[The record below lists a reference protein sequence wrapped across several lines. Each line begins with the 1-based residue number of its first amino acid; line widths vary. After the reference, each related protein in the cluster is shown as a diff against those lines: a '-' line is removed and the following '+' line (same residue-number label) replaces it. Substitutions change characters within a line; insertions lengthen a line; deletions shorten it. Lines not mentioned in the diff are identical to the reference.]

1 MRGKLSWVEWA
12 MAENPQVLHFD
23 PLQPVYLLDL
33 NGDALTGE
41 SLRQQD
47 DLHDGIGLGILSPW
61 KAERCLPGVARGGG
75 GQYFVDLGKSLASVV
90 FDKALG
96 WGCNALVPREMLMSN
111 MAKDLL
117 EKSKA
122 TSGSFTEKLVKRA
135 KKPKKKKAIKKKAK
149 KKTKKTPKKKAKKAT
164 KKR

>member
-1 MRGKLSWVEWA
+1 

-33 NGDALTGE
+33 NGNALTGE

-75 GQYFVDLGKSLASVV
+75 DQYFVDLGKSLASVV

-111 MAKDLL
+111 MAKELL

-122 TSGSFTEKLVKRA
+122 TSGSFTKKLVKRA
-135 KKPKKKKAIKKKAK
+135 KPKKKATKKKAK
-149 KKTKKTPKKKAKKAT
+149 KKTKKTSKKKVKKAT

>member
-1 MRGKLSWVEWA
+1 
-12 MAENPQVLHFD
+12 MAETPQVLHFD

-96 WGCNALVPREMLMSN
+96 WGCNALVPREMLMSS
-111 MAKDLL
+111 MAKELL
-117 EKSKA
+117 EKS

-135 KKPKKKKAIKKKAK
+135 KKPKKKKATKKKAK
-149 KKTKKTPKKKAKKAT
+149 KKTSKKKVKKAT